1 MKNQSSN
8 TAEEALP
15 ANAGT
20 MKAIVIHNYGGPEV
34 LSYED
39 VPIPEPGPD
48 EVLIKIH
55 AASVNPVD
63 WKIREGLWKD
73 RVKHTFPLILGWD
86 AAGTVEETGILVN
99 RFKKGDAVFA
109 RTDVARNGT
118 YAEYVVVHVKDIAFA
133 PESIPAE
140 QAAGIPLAGQTA
152 WVGLF
157 EEGNLKAGQSVLIHA
172 GSGGVGSFAVQL
184 AKIAGARVIATTSK
198 GNIDLVKSLGA
209 DQVIDYKA
217 EDFTKS
223 IKDVDLV
230 LDTIGKDTQ
239 AKSFEVIKKG
249 GTLVSTVGADEKM
262 AAKYGVTAKSYM
274 LISCGTR
281 LQEIASLVDKRM
293 VRVLIEKIFPL
304 TEAKQAHELSQLG
317 RAKGKIILKVI

>member
-1 MKNQSSN
+1 
-8 TAEEALP
+8 
-15 ANAGT
+15 
-20 MKAIVIHNYGGPEV
+20 
-34 LSYED
+34 
-39 VPIPEPGPD
+39 
-48 EVLIKIH
+48 
-55 AASVNPVD
+55 
-63 WKIREGLWKD
+63 
-73 RVKHTFPLILGWD
+73 
-86 AAGTVEETGILVN
+86 
-99 RFKKGDAVFA
+99 
-109 RTDVARNGT
+109 
-118 YAEYVVVHVKDIAFA
+118 
-133 PESIPAE
+133 
-140 QAAGIPLAGQTA
+140 
-152 WVGLF
+152 
-157 EEGNLKAGQSVLIHA
+157 
-172 GSGGVGSFAVQL
+172 VQL

>member
-1 MKNQSSN
+1 
-8 TAEEALP
+8 
-15 ANAGT
+15 
-20 MKAIVIHNYGGPEV
+20 
-34 LSYED
+34 
-39 VPIPEPGPD
+39 
-48 EVLIKIH
+48 
-55 AASVNPVD
+55 
-63 WKIREGLWKD
+63 
-73 RVKHTFPLILGWD
+73 
-86 AAGTVEETGILVN
+86 
-99 RFKKGDAVFA
+99 
-109 RTDVARNGT
+109 
-118 YAEYVVVHVKDIAFA
+118 
-133 PESIPAE
+133 
-140 QAAGIPLAGQTA
+140 
-152 WVGLF
+152 
-157 EEGNLKAGQSVLIHA
+157 
-172 GSGGVGSFAVQL
+172 
-184 AKIAGARVIATTSK
+184 
-198 GNIDLVKSLGA
+198 
-209 DQVIDYKA
+209 VIDYKA

>member
-1 MKNQSSN
+1 
-8 TAEEALP
+8 LP

-172 GSGGVGSFAVQL
+172 GSGGVGSFAVL
-184 AKIAGARVIATTSK
+184 
-198 GNIDLVKSLGA
+198 
-209 DQVIDYKA
+209 
-217 EDFTKS
+217 
-223 IKDVDLV
+223 
-230 LDTIGKDTQ
+230 
-239 AKSFEVIKKG
+239 
-249 GTLVSTVGADEKM
+249 
-262 AAKYGVTAKSYM
+262 
-274 LISCGTR
+274 TR
-281 LQEIASLVDKRM
+281 
-293 VRVLIEKIFPL
+293 
-304 TEAKQAHELSQLG
+304 
-317 RAKGKIILKVI
+317 